1 MDMVLDIIRN
11 ALIVITIVSAPPLV
25 AGLAIGLLVSIFQAV
40 TSIQEQTLSF
50 IPKILVVLGSIV
62 VFGTFMLTTVV
73 EYTIQLFNFIPE
85 FIRSSR

>member
-1 MDMVLDIIRN
+1 MDIVLNIVRD
-11 ALIVITIVSAPPLV
+11 ALIVITITAAPPLV

-62 VFGTFMLTTVV
+62 VFGNFMLTTVV
-73 EYTIQLFNFIPE
+73 EYTIELFRFIPE
-85 FIRSSR
+85 FLRSSR